1 MNNAITWFEIPA
13 VNFDRAVTFYDT
25 ILGQPLRRGA
35 FNEIPHGFVP
45 ADEQAVSGAVVLVP
59 DYQPGENGAVIYL
72 NAGFDLDGILSRVEA
87 AGGKVVMPK
96 LDITPQGYMAH
107 IVDTEGN
114 RVGLHQPPMA

>member
-25 ILGQPLRRGA
+25 ILGKPLRRGA
-35 FNEIPHGFVP
+35 FNQIPHGFFP
-45 ADEQAVSGAVVLVP
+45 ADEQAVGGAVVLVP
-59 DYQPGENGAVIYL
+59 EYQPSENGAVIYL

-96 LDITPQGYMAH
+96 LDITPQGYMAQ

-114 RVGLHQPPMA
+114 KVGLHQPPTT